1 MSSSSQMLS
10 LPSLIEFPL
19 PLRDMKTSK
28 IFLRNPRLPICS
40 HKIIAVESR
49 ENRWMKGRPTL
60 NIHHSEARKVIY
72 DPLLTFMNK
81 EWSSKRLASLDLT
94 KFNLVQD
101 QALLHN
107 LISITSI
114 PLLRQYQKTF
124 RLKKRDLKFNRDQLQ
139 AAIRL
144 GSITYLLI
152 LEMRRIDRKSTRTES
167 QQEDFTTLRPTQ
179 FPTIEIILS
188 IQSLK
193 LLMVTRKTRPKVI
206 KR

>member
-1 MSSSSQMLS
+1 
-10 LPSLIEFPL
+10 
-19 PLRDMKTSK
+19 
-28 IFLRNPRLPICS
+28 
-40 HKIIAVESR
+40 
-49 ENRWMKGRPTL
+49 MKGRPTL